1 MELKTVDL
9 AVEDHGEG
17 IPLVLIHGFPLNR
30 RIWQP
35 IVPLLK
41 SKAHLI
47 IPDLRGFGESPREV
61 EGYSM
66 RLLAADILQL
76 LDRLNIEKAVIAGHS
91 MGGYVAL
98 EFAHAYPHRLKG
110 LALVASQADADS
122 PERRQARL
130 ITAREVRSRGIRYI
144 ADGMPSKL
152 SADVEIQRQLN
163 QIILTCDVA
172 VVVAA
177 LKAMADRRDAN
188 LWLPEIQVPVLAIAG
203 ANDQLIPLERSQSLV
218 KLVNKGWVIEIPEA
232 GHMPMMESPQ
242 RTAEALYQ
250 LICAVNG
257 C

>member
-9 AVEDHGEG
+9 AVEEHGEG
-17 IPLVLIHGFPLNR
+17 TPLVLIHGFPLNR
-30 RIWQP
+30 HIWHP

-41 SKAHLI
+41 NKARLI
-47 IPDLRGFGESPREV
+47 IPDLRGFGESPQEV
-61 EGYSM
+61 DDYSM
-66 RLLAADILQL
+66 RLLAADISGL
-76 LDRLNIEKAVIAGHS
+76 LDRLKIEKAILAGHS

-110 LALVASQADADS
+110 LALVASQADEDS

-144 ADGMPSKL
+144 ADGMPPKL
-152 SADVEIQRQLN
+152 TTNVEIQKQLN
-163 QIILTCDVA
+163 QMISTCSVP

-188 LWLPEIQVPVLAIAG
+188 IWLPEIQVPVLAIAG
-203 ANDQLIPLERSQSLV
+203 LNDQLIPVEKSHSMI
-218 KLVNKGWVIEIPEA
+218 KLVNKGWVFEIPEA
-232 GHMPMMESPQ
+232 GHVPMMENPQ
-242 RTAEALYQ
+242 KTAEALYQ
-250 LICAVNG
+250 LICAANG

>member
-9 AVEDHGEG
+9 AVEQHGEG
-17 IPLVLIHGFPLNR
+17 IPLVLLHGFPLNR
-30 RIWQP
+30 QIWRP
-35 IVPLLK
+35 IVPLLEK
-41 SKAHLI
+41 KCRLI
-47 IPDLRGFGESPREV
+47 IPDLRGFGESPQEV
-61 EGYSM
+61 EDYSM
-66 RLLAADILQL
+66 RLLAADVHQL

-98 EFAHAYPHRLKG
+98 EFAHAYPHRIKG

-144 ADGMPSKL
+144 SEGMPSKL
-152 SADVEIQRQLN
+152 SAYEAIQTQLS
-163 QIILTCDVA
+163 QIISACSVP

-188 LWLPEIQVPVLAIAG
+188 EWLPEIQVPLLAIAG
-203 ANDQLIPLERSQSLV
+203 GKDQLIPVEKAYSLI
-218 KLVNKGWVIEIPEA
+218 KLVNKGWVIEIPEV

-242 RTAEALYQ
+242 KTADALFQ

>member
-9 AVEDHGEG
+9 AVEEHGEG
-17 IPLVLIHGFPLNR
+17 TPLVLIHGFPLNR
-30 RIWQP
+30 RIWYP

-41 SKAHLI
+41 NKARLI
-47 IPDLRGFGESPREV
+47 IPDLRGFGESPQEV
-61 EGYSM
+61 AEYSM
-66 RLLAADILQL
+66 RLLAADVLRL
-76 LDRLNIEKAVIAGHS
+76 LDRLNVDKAVIAGHS

-110 LALVASQADADS
+110 LALVASQADPDS

-144 ADGMPSKL
+144 ADGMPPKL
-152 SADVEIQRQLN
+152 STNTEIQKQLN
-163 QIILTCDVA
+163 ELILTCSVP

-188 LWLPEIQVPVLAIAG
+188 LWLPEIQVPVVAIAG
-203 ANDQLIPLERSQSLV
+203 LQDQLIPAEKSHSLI
-218 KLVNKGWVIEIPEA
+218 KLVNKGWVVEVPEA

-242 RTAEALYQ
+242 KTAEALYQ
-250 LICAVNG
+250 LVCAANG